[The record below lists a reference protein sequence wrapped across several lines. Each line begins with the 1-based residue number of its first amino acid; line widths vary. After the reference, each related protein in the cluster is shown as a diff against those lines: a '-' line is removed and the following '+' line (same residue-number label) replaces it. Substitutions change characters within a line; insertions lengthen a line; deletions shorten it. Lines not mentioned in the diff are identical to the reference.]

1 MPAIR
6 AAESF
11 PMRHLTDIND
21 SLKEVISILA
31 SQLDQKTAVLQ
42 ANSDFRSDHATN
54 FSSVSAE
61 ASRQNERG
69 HHSC

>member
-11 PMRHLTDIND
+11 PMQHLTEIND

-31 SQLDQKTAVLQ
+31 SQLDRGF
-42 ANSDFRSDHATN
+42 NSPVQLNR
-54 FSSVSAE
+54 
-61 ASRQNERG
+61 R
-69 HHSC
+69 